1 MDEMRA
7 ELVKALAGLKPE
19 QRAEALATLK
29 RLEAA
34 LLKAAFH
41 AARLAAA
48 GAVML
53 EARDAVKH

>member
-29 RLEAA
+29 RLEDA